1 MPLPLPHIFQIVRA
15 LASSI
20 GQAEAGDVDG
30 EAEAALLQIMKLAPV
45 DGKCDA
51 LPEADVLRILGLFEA
66 ERPSVRKVPH
76 LASPSSRPHP
86 ELLSPPS
93 SSVAAPMQAV
103 APSAAAPSAAAPRQ
117 AAAASVGNTEG
128 GRGGGMRGT
137 KRKVGKH
144 VSGGEG

>member
-66 ERPSVRKVPH
+66 ERPSVRTWLPLSHGPILSCCPLHH
-76 LASPSSRPHP
+76 LLWRPRCRPWRLLQRHP
-86 ELLSPPS
+86 LRRPPGR
-93 SSVAAPMQAV
+93 
-103 APSAAAPSAAAPRQ
+103 PRWPP
-117 AAAASVGNTEG
+117 
-128 GRGGGMRGT
+128 
-137 KRKVGKH
+137 
-144 VSGGEG
+144 